1 MVSATWDEV
10 RARRL
15 TRSFLVDRAPAN
27 RLVDVARDLGGVH
40 AQVQAS
46 AELQLAGRVDGIAQD
61 DVREAL
67 WEQRL
72 LAKAW
77 TLRGTLH
84 LHPAGELALWHAA
97 GRAVAGASAKDGGEL
112 GAWRDPAGV
121 LHPEIGSE
129 EVKAIRAA
137 VWDALD
143 GKCLLR
149 DELVAEVVKR
159 VGPKPEQRLRSGFAF
174 FLAELCQGPPQGAK
188 VTFVRPDQWIDGW
201 QEVDE
206 KHALVEAC
214 RRYLHTYGPARPSD
228 FREWFSSRALAAA
241 EARALFESVGA
252 EFEEVDV
259 EGHRA
264 YVLAG
269 DTVFPA
275 ARPSFRL
282 LPEYDVYVMGFRER
296 DHLVPEAVREQIAAH
311 RRGRYEGPAPS
322 ASSSLTESPPAC
334 GSAKGAASRSSFG
347 SPRREDLRA
356 LSAQSSTRRRRAS
369 ASSQGSSRSLP
380 LSEDHGARYKRDRRH
395 SAAAADQCGCGSQ
408 PSAASADPA
417 EVVMPAKRADFRRE
431 CVWQESNLRKVP
443 ANPRRDRNRPDSAW
457 RLDKGPAC

>member
-1 MVSATWDEV
+1 MVSATWDGV

-15 TRSFLVDRAPAN
+15 TRSFLVDRAPAD
-27 RLVDVARDLGGVH
+27 RLVDVARDLGGVQ

-72 LAKAW
+72 LVKAW

-112 GAWRDPAGV
+112 GTWRDPAGV

-137 VWDALD
+137 VWEALD

-149 DELVAEVVKR
+149 DELTAEVVKR
-159 VGPKPEQRLRSGFAF
+159 VGPGPEQRLRSGFAF

-201 QEVDE
+201 QEMDE
-206 KHALVEAC
+206 KLALVDAC
-214 RRYLHTYGPARPSD
+214 RRYLHTYGPARPGD
-228 FREWFSSRALAAA
+228 LREWFSRALGAA
-241 EARALFESVGA
+241 EARALFESFGD
-252 EFEEVDV
+252 ELEEVDI

-275 ARPSFRL
+275 ARPSLRL
-282 LPEYDVYVMGFRER
+282 LPEYDVYIMGFRER
-296 DHLVPEAVREQIAAH
+296 DQLVPEAVREQIAAH
-311 RRGRYEGPAPS
+311 RRGRYEGPA
-322 ASSSLTESPPAC
+322 
-334 GSAKGAASRSSFG
+334 
-347 SPRREDLRA
+347 
-356 LSAQSSTRRRRAS
+356 
-369 ASSQGSSRSLP
+369 
-380 LSEDHGARYKRDRRH
+380 GARLVVIDGVAAGLWERKKRGKRMELRVAPARRLTRPQRAELEEE
-395 SAAAADQCGCGSQ
+395 AARIGEFTGLEPVLAV
-408 PSAASADPA
+408 
-417 EVVMPAKRADFRRE
+417 E
-431 CVWQESNLRKVP
+431 
-443 ANPRRDRNRPDSAW
+443 
-457 RLDKGPAC
+457 